1 MATSS
6 AGWKARFDSEISMAE
21 AARNEGNE
29 GRARVCARRAIGIV
43 IEAYLHQQDQA
54 IPGSSVQE
62 RINYVLTVPEMST
75 DIREVASHFL
85 VKVNP
90 DHTLPIDADL
100 IADARWLA
108 QKLMEAEELN
118 ESKQ

>member
-1 MATSS
+1 MATTST
-6 AGWKARFDSEISMAE
+6 GWKARFDSEISMAE
-21 AARNEGNE
+21 AARSDGNE
-29 GRARVCARRAIGIV
+29 GRARVCARRAVGIV

-54 IPGSSVQE
+54 LPGSSVQE
-62 RINYVLTVPEMST
+62 RINYVLTIPEIPT

-90 DHTLPIDADL
+90 DHTLPIEADL

-108 QKLMEAEELN
+108 QTLMEAEDIN
-118 ESKQ
+118 EPKR